1 MSKPSLSDQVAVITG
16 ASSGIGRAAALAFAD
31 KGAAVALVARRAEA
45 LEELAQECRDRGVE
59 ALCCPADVT
68 DPAAIDQVAA
78 DVVGRFGR
86 LDIWVNNAAVN
97 LFGPV
102 EEVPVEAWHRVIET
116 NVLGTYHGVRSALP
130 WMREQGRGTIINV
143 ASVLAKVA
151 APQQGAYVASKH
163 AIRGLSDVV
172 RQEVDE
178 LPDLHVCTVL
188 PGPIDTPLFQTAGN
202 HSGREVV
209 PITPVIDA
217 GRVADAIVDCAR
229 SPRREV
235 VVGAS
240 SSGLMALTRLLPG
253 STERAVARQVRKDH
267 FSDRLQPATNGN
279 LFEPAD
285 GPTTVTGGWARSGR
299 QVGTDSKKAVS
310 VHANGSKARA
320 AAVLAGGVAAG
331 AAVLARRR
339 SS

>member
-1 MSKPSLSDQVAVITG
+1 MPKQRLSDRVAVITG

-31 KGAAVALVARRAEA
+31 QGAAVALVARRAEA
-45 LEELAQECRDRGVE
+45 LEELAEECRGRGVD
-59 ALCCPADVT
+59 ALCFPADVT
-68 DPAAIDQVAA
+68 EPAAMDEVAS

-116 NVLGTYHGVRSALP
+116 NLFGTYHGIRSALP
-130 WMREQGRGTIINV
+130 WMREQGQGTIINV
-143 ASVLAKVA
+143 ASVLSKVA

-163 AIRGLSDVV
+163 AVRGLSDVV
-172 RQEVDE
+172 RQEVQD
-178 LPDLHVCTVL
+178 LPGLHVCTVL

-202 HSGREVV
+202 HAGREVV

-217 GRVADAIVDCAR
+217 GRVADAIVDCALH
-229 SPRREV
+229 PRREV

-253 STERAVARQVRKDH
+253 STERAVARQVRQDH
-267 FSDRLQPATNGN
+267 FSDRLHPATDGN

-285 GPTTVTGGWARSGR
+285 GPTTITGGWDRSGR

-310 VHANGSKARA
+310 VHTDGSKARA
-320 AAVLAGGVAAG
+320 VAVLAGSVAAG